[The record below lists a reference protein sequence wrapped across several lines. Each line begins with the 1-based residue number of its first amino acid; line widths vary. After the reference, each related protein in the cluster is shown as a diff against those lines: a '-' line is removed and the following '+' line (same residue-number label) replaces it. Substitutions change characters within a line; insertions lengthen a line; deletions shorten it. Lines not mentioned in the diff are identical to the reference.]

1 MKTAATVFSWIGGV
15 LTTIL
20 VIVYFAKGIDV
31 PVQKCSYG
39 YYGTGSCYMTTQHQS
54 YPLWVWIFVVIGII
68 LRLIIL
74 IWRQYATSNGKKV
87 ACGVCTLLFVSL
99 IGGIL
104 TLCIP
109 DSDLY

>member
-15 LTTIL
+15 LTTIIS
-20 VIVYFAKGIDV
+20 IVTISMGMDV
-31 PVQKCSYG
+31 PVQRCSYG
-39 YYGTGSCYMTTQHQS
+39 FYGGSCYVTTEHQA
-54 YPLWVWIFVVIGII
+54 YPAWVWVIVIIGII

-87 ACGVCTLLFVSL
+87 ACGVCTLIFVSL

-109 DSDLY
+109 ESDLY